1 MGGSLNISLSNGWF
15 SIRYHLCILECMMIF
30 FRFGTEG
37 RYSVTTGYMMVVF
50 SCAFLFCFA
59 KPTFFRDA

>member
-1 MGGSLNISLSNGWF
+1 MGGSLKISISNGWF
-15 SIRYHLCILECMMIF
+15 SIRYHLCMMIF

-37 RYSVTTGYMMVVF
+37 RYSVTNGSI
-50 SCAFLFCFA
+50 SCAFLFCFV

>member
-1 MGGSLNISLSNGWF
+1 MGGSLKISLSNGWF
-15 SIRYHLCILECMMIF
+15 SIRYYLCMMIF
-30 FRFGTEG
+30 LGSLLRGDILSRT
-37 RYSVTTGYMMVVF
+37 VVF

>member
-1 MGGSLNISLSNGWF
+1 MGGSLKISLSNGWF
-15 SIRYHLCILECMMIF
+15 SIRYHLCMMIF

-37 RYSVTTGYMMVVF
+37 RYSVTNGSIFLCVF
-50 SCAFLFCFA
+50 VLFA

>member
-1 MGGSLNISLSNGWF
+1 MGGSLKDF
-15 SIRYHLCILECMMIF
+15 SKQRLAFYKIPFVHDNF
-30 FRFGTEG
+30 FRFGTEE

>member
-1 MGGSLNISLSNGWF
+1 MGGSLKISLSNGWF
-15 SIRYHLCILECMMIF
+15 SIRYHLCMMIF
-30 FRFGTEG
+30 LD
-37 RYSVTTGYMMVVF
+37 SVLRGYILSRMVVF